1 LHDSLRELKKKEAI
15 VQDRVKIGQVQLL
28 SDDWGVLKKT
38 TYALRMRDGAWAEQT
53 RETYDRGNGATLLLY
68 NRARRTVVLTRQFRL
83 PAYVNGHD
91 GFLVETAA
99 GLLDGA
105 RPEQRIRDEV
115 MEETGYRVGAV
126 RHLWD
131 AFMSPGSVTERL
143 HFFVAEYEADDRPGT
158 GGGLAE
164 EGEDLEVLELGIDEA
179 LAMIGSGIVD
189 GKTIM
194 LLQYAQQ
201 HLFAPAGMMILIA
214 GPYRSG
220 TDGDPERIARNV
232 AAMEAC
238 VMPLYEAG
246 HLPVLGEWLAL
257 PTVRL
262 AGSNEE
268 GDAVYDA
275 LFHPHAQRLLARCDA
290 VLRIG
295 GASSGADLMVDT
307 ARALGKPVYRSL
319 DAISVPD

>member
-1 LHDSLRELKKKEAI
+1 MR
-15 VQDRVKIGQVQLL
+15 DRVKIGKVELL

-38 TYALRMRDGAWAEQT
+38 TYALRMRDGGWVEQT
-53 RETYDRGNGATLLLY
+53 RETYDRGNGATLLLV
-68 NRARRTVVLTRQFRL
+68 NRMRRTVVLTRQFRL

-91 GFLVETAA
+91 GFLIETAA

-105 RPEQRIRDEV
+105 RPEERIRDEV
-115 MEETGYRVGAV
+115 MEETGYRVGCV
-126 RHLWD
+126 QRLWD

-143 HFFVAEYEADDRPGT
+143 HFFLAEYEADDRIGA
-158 GGGLAE
+158 GGGVAE

-179 LAMIGSGIVD
+179 LAMIGTGIVD

-194 LLQYAQQ
+194 LLQYAQL
-201 HLFAPAGMMILIA
+201 HLFAPPGMMILIA

-220 TDGDPERIARNV
+220 AGGDPAQIARNV

-246 HLPVLGEWLAL
+246 HLPVLGEWMAL

-262 AGSNEE
+262 AGSLHE
-268 GDAVYDA
+268 GDAVFDA
-275 LFHPHAQRLLARCDA
+275 LFHPLAQRLLARCDA

-295 GASSGADLMVDT
+295 GASGGADLMVET
-307 ARALGKPVYRSL
+307 ARKLGKRVYRTL
-319 DAISVPD
+319 AEIPAA

>member
-1 LHDSLRELKKKEAI
+1 
-15 VQDRVKIGQVQLL
+15 VQNRVEIRQVTLL

-38 TYALRMRDGAWAEQT
+38 TYALRMSDGEWAEHT

-68 NRARRTVVLTRQFRL
+68 NLARRTVVLTRQFRL

-91 GFLVETAA
+91 GFLVEAAA

-105 RPEQRIRDEV
+105 RPEERIRLEV
-115 MEETGYRVGAV
+115 EEETGYRVGAV

-131 AFMSPGSVTERL
+131 VFMSPGSVTERL
-143 HFFVAEYEADDRPGT
+143 HFFAAEVEPRDRVSA
-158 GGGLAE
+158 GGGLLD
-164 EGEDLEVLELGIDEA
+164 EGEDLEVLEIGIDEA
-179 LAMIGSGIVD
+179 VGMIGNGIVD

-194 LLQYAQQ
+194 LLQYAQL
-201 HLFAPAGMMILIA
+201 HLFAPPGMMILIA

-220 TDGDPERIARNV
+220 TNGDPALVARNV

-262 AGSNEE
+262 AGSSRA
-268 GDAVYDA
+268 GDAIFDA
-275 LFHPHAQRLLARCDA
+275 VFHPHAQRLLARCDA

-295 GASSGADLMVDT
+295 GASSGADLMVET
-307 ARALGKPVYRSL
+307 ARELGKRIYRSL
-319 DAISVPD
+319 AEIAPVATA